1 MPLFRRPAR
10 RHRPALAADVARVE
24 VAEPRTMLSG
34 NVVAELLPDGTLRLR
49 GDGEANDLTVRI
61 ESHQITFD
69 SNSRTTVNGLR
80 ADRATIALGSVVGR
94 THPLVFQLGAEARL
108 SSHGSLTVLPFRE
121 SVQGVDARLG
131 EGDDRL
137 LVEDRRETLVFL
149 SFDRQPPVPVT
160 ASRLV
165 AATQLRG
172 DITIH
177 GGGGDDDLRVSDS
190 VVAGRVRLV
199 GGLGDDVVQLDGV
212 TAGRVQLEGGRG
224 GDALV
229 LDDVTAVERLRAYGG
244 RGDDT
249 VVGRRLAVED
259 AADLPR
265 LYGEAG
271 EDDVGAEDLGG
282 RVIARQNAGLAPP
295 VVSDGVRPEDR
306 EALDRLFEE
315 AERAAG
321 RDLFGG
327 DAISLPG
334 AGFPIGFEAF
344 DRSQFTATESG
355 LLYRVV
361 GAGRPGPAARAAAI
375 ETDVQRVDAGDGRV
389 VSDSFRTA
397 ASNLPAAGTP
407 LGVEIEAILRT
418 AGLYAR
424 VQFLVPGDLRGE
436 AGGLFAGVG
445 GPAFLNVQVTGVRR

>member
-1 MPLFRRPAR
+1 MRPIRSARPA
-10 RHRPALAADVARVE
+10 AAVSHFARVE
-24 VAEPRTMLSG
+24 EAEPRVMLDG
-34 NVVAELLPDGTLRLR
+34 GVTVAFNADGVLVIG
-49 GDGEANDLTVRI
+49 GDSEGNDLTVDIDGVEGTVSFRA
-61 ESHQITFD
+61 D
-69 SNSRTTVNGLR
+69 NTTVNGEG
-80 ADRATIALGSVVGR
+80 AASVVLDVPDG
-94 THPLVFQLGAEARL
+94 GIAGIDINL
-108 SSHGSLTVLPFRE
+108 S
-121 SVQGVDARLG
+121 A
-131 EGDDRL
+131 GDDRL
-137 LVEDRRETLVFL
+137 EVLGGQTLDGSFARAEIGGDVLIRGRGGADRVVVSGLEI
-149 SFDRQPPVPVT
+149 
-160 ASRLV
+160 A
-165 AATQLRG
+165 G
-172 DITIH
+172 DIRVVGDT
-177 GGGGDDDLRVSDS
+177 GDDALTLENLEAEEV
-190 VVAGRVRLV
+190 LLE
-199 GGLGDDVVQLDGV
+199 GGLGEDTLMLD
-212 TAGRVQLEGGRG
+212 
-224 GDALV
+224 
-229 LDDVTAVERLRAYGG
+229 AVRAEESLRAYGHNG
-244 RGDDT
+244 GDVIAARD
-249 VVGRRLAVED
+249 VFVADED
-259 AADLPR
+259 DLPR